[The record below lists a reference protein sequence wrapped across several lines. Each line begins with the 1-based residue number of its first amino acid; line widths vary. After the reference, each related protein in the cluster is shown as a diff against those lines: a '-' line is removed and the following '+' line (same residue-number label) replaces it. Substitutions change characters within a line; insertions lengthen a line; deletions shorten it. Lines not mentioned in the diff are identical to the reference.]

1 MTHSGGSGNLK
12 NGIID
17 FTAGSL
23 GGIAVVYVGQPL
35 DTVKVKMQTFP
46 HLYKGMYHCLK
57 QTLRNDGFVRGL
69 YAGTTPAI
77 MANVAENSVLF
88 AAYGYCQKFVCS
100 LTGTE
105 SVDQLSTVGN
115 ASAGFLAAF
124 FSSFTLCPTELI
136 KCQLQAMREVHVH
149 SAQTAVKVTPIQ
161 LTQQIFRQYGI
172 QGLFR
177 GLVPTIMREMP
188 GYFFFFGGYEGTREL
203 LTKPG
208 QSKDDIGFFR
218 TMVAGAVGGLVLWT
232 VIFPTDVIKSRVQI
246 SNTRQKFLNVGY
258 EIIKKEG
265 VLALYNGLKPTLVRT
280 IPATAV
286 LFVVYEYS
294 KKFMHQSFGD

>member
-1 MTHSGGSGNLK
+1 MFMSLPHSYGSHLKFSEFAIDTEMADSTDSSNNLRS
-12 NGIID
+12 GIID

-23 GGIAVVYVGQPL
+23 GGVAVVYVGQPL

-46 HLYKGMYHCLK
+46 HLYKGMYDCLK
-57 QTLRNDGFVRGL
+57 QTLRNDGVIRGL

-88 AAYGYCQKFVCS
+88 AAYGYCQKFVCRI
-100 LTGTE
+100 TGVE
-105 SVDQLSTVGN
+105 
-115 ASAGFLAAF
+115 
-124 FSSFTLCPTELI
+124 
-136 KCQLQAMREVHVH
+136 
-149 SAQTAVKVTPIQ
+149 VKVTPLQ
-161 LTQQIFRQYGI
+161 LTQQIFKQYGI

-203 LTKPG
+203 LAKPG
-208 QSKDDIGFFR
+208 QSKDDIGFLR
-218 TMVAGAVGGLVLWT
+218 TMAAGAVGGLVLWT

-246 SNTRQKFLNVGY
+246 SNKSQKFLTVGY
-258 EIIKKEG
+258 EIVKKEG

-280 IPATAV
+280 IPATAA

-294 KKFMHQSFGD
+294 KKFMHKSFGD